1 MRLFTTILS
10 LSLSLSVPSAYA
22 AASTSSECF
31 VFPETTTYQPDG
43 TTARWS
49 VVVSGG
55 KIVAAETSPSE
66 LTLSVGENGAR
77 HAQWNGV
84 SCSVATTGEGSLLA
98 PGFIEVGSR
107 LGLVEVDLEAS
118 TRHHDAGG
126 DPIRADHRVAES
138 YDPLATTIPVARR
151 GGITSAVIEPSG
163 GGLSGQAAWVD
174 LAGITQAETII
185 DQSVAFPAHLTG
197 SSLAAGLGEL
207 RELFEDARAFARD
220 RRAFDQNR
228 TRLMAASRRDLEA
241 LLPVVQGEEAL
252 ILRVDRAAHIEAV
265 LRFARE
271 EKIRLILRGGAESWR
286 HAEAL
291 AAARV
296 PVILDPT
303 VYGAGSFSQREGRR
317 DTAALL
323 AEAGVN
329 VLFFSTY
336 HSSHFARNLRQLAG
350 NAVRG
355 GMAHA
360 DAIKAL
366 TSTPAAV
373 FGQEEHGVIQVG
385 AKANLVLWSG
395 DPLEISSHVTTL
407 MIGGELQSLSSR
419 QTLLRDR
426 YRSVSEQ
433 EKPAQESD

>member
-1 MRLFTTILS
+1 
-10 LSLSLSVPSAYA
+10 
-22 AASTSSECF
+22 
-31 VFPETTTYQPDG
+31 
-43 TTARWS
+43 
-49 VVVSGG
+49 
-55 KIVAAETSPSE
+55 
-66 LTLSVGENGAR
+66 
-77 HAQWNGV
+77 
-84 SCSVATTGEGSLLA
+84 
-98 PGFIEVGSR
+98 
-107 LGLVEVDLEAS
+107 
-118 TRHHDAGG
+118 
-126 DPIRADHRVAES
+126 
-138 YDPLATTIPVARR
+138 
-151 GGITSAVIEPSG
+151 
-163 GGLSGQAAWVD
+163 
-174 LAGITQAETII
+174 
-185 DQSVAFPAHLTG
+185 VAFPAHLTG